1 MAKNDKKVAAET
13 MAKQLKLLRFGKKA
27 TSSNRWDLVMTEI
40 SIVNQNTIEML
51 GNSFTSVDIN
61 PLTHIQFSDC
71 TEKIKRFFISGYIFK
86 NLNSEPAALEEFA
99 LLP

>member
-1 MAKNDKKVAAET
+1 MIRKYLYNHWINN
-13 MAKQLKLLRFGKKA
+13 KLLILGK
-27 TSSNRWDLVMTEI
+27 TSTEFNQWDLVMTGI
-40 SIVNQNTIEML
+40 SILNQNTPEML
-51 GNSFTSVDIN
+51 VNSFTSVDIN